1 MSTDKKLHKQH
12 SLKKQKHSRTSTPKP
27 ETHDEE
33 MDEFSDEPQE
43 FELDD
48 HNTEMQMAEEGHE
61 LNSKDH
67 ENYHQHGDG
76 DSFGADPN
84 GEKKMKTLEETEK
97 TRLAR
102 TEQKALLK
110 DRKMQRSHAPMIMEA
125 KTIWEELRQKRLKK
139 QERRELM
146 NRMMGLVTGKAKEII
161 FKHDA
166 SRIIQCCLK
175 YGSPSQRDQIAKE
188 LSGHYAQLSQSQ
200 YGRFIVSK
208 ILNYCS
214 PEYRSAVISEFYGKV
229 RKLIRH
235 KEVSLIL
242 DEAYSQFANAAQ
254 RSALME
260 EFYGPEYAVFKSLDG
275 SRTLKTLLETQPEK
289 KPSIMRYLRQ
299 TLDSVL
305 QKGSFNL
312 SKTPILHRAIY
323 EYLTYADLKVAKD
336 MIELLKDHLVH
347 ILHTRDGARIAQ
359 YCILHA
365 TPKDRKHII
374 KSFKGFVHAIA
385 TEQYGHSVLLT
396 CFECI
401 DDTVIVSKSL
411 IAELLSPSSSS
422 QAPGTE
428 KTASRV
434 AVASAG
440 AAASIS
446 ELLRNKYGSRVIL
459 FLLAGRNKKYQP
471 AYLIQELAEM
481 DEIRAKTSKKEDGA
495 RRQQLLDSSAP
506 LIVQAVST
514 HVNELLRDRIG
525 GQIVI
530 EALYSLSIDVS
541 AITSAILALV
551 PKNLDPA
558 GTQNSKKI
566 VFEEDND
573 EWEDDQ
579 DNTSESATDMAT
591 DPEDAPIDA
600 TSLLQEDSPIIT
612 DGDLSSTEKPF
623 NAVTKLKS
631 ERDAANLVA
640 QGLDMVSS
648 LFVNR
653 ESTRTLKQLVGK
665 PQAGTSGQTAVGDS
679 LAQDQPLYPT
689 WQPAFA
695 TALFDLVAPKLS
707 VWLTYCAQDP
717 RGRSGTAL
725 IFVAMH
731 EMALASSKDN
741 QISSDLAQCMK
752 TAMADIDVKALALT
766 ITAAKDAENEKA
778 STVTAPI
785 KGKNKRKR
793 TVDSDGASNTPSLSK
808 SAIETL
814 ISNLG

>member
-1 MSTDKKLHKQH
+1 
-12 SLKKQKHSRTSTPKP
+12 
-27 ETHDEE
+27 
-33 MDEFSDEPQE
+33 
-43 FELDD
+43 
-48 HNTEMQMAEEGHE
+48 
-61 LNSKDH
+61 
-67 ENYHQHGDG
+67 
-76 DSFGADPN
+76 
-84 GEKKMKTLEETEK
+84 
-97 TRLAR
+97 
-102 TEQKALLK
+102 
-110 DRKMQRSHAPMIMEA
+110 MQRSHAPMIMEA
-125 KTIWEELRQKRLKK
+125 KTIWEELRQSALK

-166 SRIIQCCLK
+166 NRIIQCCLK

-235 KEVSLIL
+235 KVSLIL

-260 EFYGPEYAVFKSLDG
+260 EFYGPEYAVFKSVID
-275 SRTLKTLLETQPEK
+275 
-289 KPSIMRYLRQ
+289 
-299 TLDSVL
+299 
-305 QKGSFNL
+305 
-312 SKTPILHRAIY
+312 PILHRAIY

-336 MIELLKDHLVH
+336 MIELLKDHFVL
-347 ILHTRDGARIAQ
+347 Q
-359 YCILHA
+359 
-365 TPKDRKHII
+365 
-374 KSFKGFVHAIA
+374 GFVHAIA

-446 ELLRNKYGSRVIL
+446 ELLRNKYGSR
-459 FLLAGRNKKYQP
+459 
-471 AYLIQELAEM
+471 
-481 DEIRAKTSKKEDGA
+481 
-495 RRQQLLDSSAP
+495 
-506 LIVQAVST
+506 
-514 HVNELLRDRIG
+514 
-525 GQIVI
+525 
-530 EALYSLSIDVS
+530 
-541 AITSAILALV
+541 
-551 PKNLDPA
+551 
-558 GTQNSKKI
+558 NSKKI

-631 ERDAANLVA
+631 ERDAAN
-640 QGLDMVSS
+640 
-648 LFVNR
+648 
-653 ESTRTLKQLVGK
+653 
-665 PQAGTSGQTAVGDS
+665 P
-679 LAQDQPLYPT
+679 
-689 WQPAFA
+689 
-695 TALFDLVAPKLS
+695 
-707 VWLTYCAQDP
+707 
-717 RGRSGTAL
+717 
-725 IFVAMH
+725 
-731 EMALASSKDN
+731 
-741 QISSDLAQCMK
+741 
-752 TAMADIDVKALALT
+752 ALALT

-778 STVTAPI
+778 GTVTALS
-785 KGKNKRKR
+785 RAR
-793 TVDSDGASNTPSLSK
+793 TSGSVQWILMVLPTLLASL
-808 SAIETL
+808 
-814 ISNLG
+814 NLLLRP